1 VVLLVIFSIYMLT
14 AKDLIGYTR
23 IRENEEDEAEK
34 DLLEED

>member
-1 VVLLVIFSIYMLT
+1 MLP

-23 IRENEEDEAEK
+23 IRENEEDEAET